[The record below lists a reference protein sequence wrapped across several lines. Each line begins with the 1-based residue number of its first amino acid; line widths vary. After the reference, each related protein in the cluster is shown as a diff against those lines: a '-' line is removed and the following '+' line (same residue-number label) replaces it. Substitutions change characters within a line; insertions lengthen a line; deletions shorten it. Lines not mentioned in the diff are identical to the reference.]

1 MAKINLLPWREE
13 RRKERQNEFYAVIA
27 LVIAAAAAIVLAV
40 NTSIDGSISDQ
51 KTRNAYITKESRIL
65 DSKISEIKDL
75 NETREKLL
83 ERMEVIQS
91 LQGDRPIIVRVF
103 DEAARS
109 VPEDLFLTEFG
120 IKGTKVTIKGRA
132 KSNNRVAALMR
143 NFDASDWFA
152 DPNLIKVQSVQEGSN
167 EFEVTMTRIRPSSDD
182 EGEG

>member
-1 MAKINLLPWREE
+1 MKKFLIIMLC
-13 RRKERQNEFYAVIA
+13 
-27 LVIAAAAAIVLAV
+27 LA
-40 NTSIDGSISDQ
+40 TTGLW
-51 KTRNAYITKESRIL
+51 A
-65 DSKISEIKDL
+65 
-75 NETREKLL
+75 
-83 ERMEVIQS
+83 QS
-91 LQGDRPIIVRVF
+91 
-103 DEAARS
+103 
-109 VPEDLFLTEFG
+109 TEFG